1 MEPGQV
7 VEFIDSQKI
16 FCAAV
21 LEIKNLRVRLLTENN
36 REVKLA
42 AGRLTH
48 RSRTRLEPSLGRD
61 KLVAM
66 LKEIS
71 TRRRDLSRQVEIP
84 TLWEVLHDEQ
94 EWIDLETMTAFCFP
108 DQPDGDHEAAVIR
121 AFFNDHQFFKFNTDR
136 FFPHSAEKVEQ
147 IVNQREAQ
155 ERKERLIDQGGTWL
169 QQVLKDQDRH
179 SPPEQAQEI
188 IRVLKDYC
196 LFDKD
201 SRYSEPA
208 RAILKKAGT
217 GSPSTIFNFLVK
229 IGAWHPDEN
238 LELQRHQINA
248 ALPPSVEQHAASL
261 CRNPPSTGAGRRD
274 LRDLSLITIDGPTTL
289 DFDDALSLTPGP
301 ENILLGIHI
310 SDVGHLVAKGDPID
324 QEVATRGSSIYMPDQ
339 KISMLPDC
347 LALGACS
354 LRAGEDR
361 PAISTLITLSP
372 RGTIIDFEIVPSVV
386 RVTQQLTYDDVDAGL
401 AGNETLQSLHT
412 IARTYRDHRLD
423 SGALIINL
431 PDINIHIKE
440 DGTPEVIRID
450 RESPSHLLVTE
461 LMIMANDISA
471 RFLSERQLPA
481 VFRSQPEARDKL
493 FEREEGNLFQNWMQ
507 RKQISRFALSS
518 TPEPHSG
525 LGLPAYVTCTSPI
538 RKYYDL
544 VTQRQLRAALGL
556 ETPYTAQE
564 IDFII
569 ASLAEPMGL
578 VGRIQ
583 YRRQRYWMLKHL
595 EGRIGRKYEAIVLNK
610 RRDGHTIL
618 LTEYLIECQLSGSEN
633 VSLKPQDL
641 IQITIQHVNARN
653 DVISVYLG

>member
-21 LEIKNLRVRLLTENN
+21 LEIKNLRVRVLTENN

-48 RSRTRLEPSLGRD
+48 RSKSRLEPSLGRD
-61 KLVAM
+61 KLVTL

-71 TRRRDLSRQVEIP
+71 ARRRDLSRQVEIP
-84 TLWEVLHDEQ
+84 TLWEVLNDEQ

-108 DQPDGDHEAAVIR
+108 DQPNGDHEAAVIR
-121 AFFNDHQFFKFNTDR
+121 AFFNDTSYFKFNADR

-147 IVNQREAQ
+147 IIAQREAQ
-155 ERKERLIDQGGTWL
+155 ERKERLIDQGGTWM
-169 QQVLKDQDRH
+169 QQVLKDQL
-179 SPPEQAQEI
+179 PAQPEEAREI
-188 IRVLKDYC
+188 IRVLKDYY
-196 LFDKD
+196 LFDKE
-201 SRYSEPA
+201 SRYGEPA
-208 RAILKKAGT
+208 RAILKRAGT
-217 GSPSTIFNFLVK
+217 GSPSAIFTFLVK
-229 IGAWHPDEN
+229 IGVWHPDEN
-238 LELQRHQINA
+238 LELPRNQINA
-248 ALPPSVEQHAASL
+248 ALPPQVEQHAAAL
-261 CRNPPSTGAGRRD
+261 CRNPPEIQPERRD

-289 DFDDALSLTPGP
+289 DFDDALSITPGA
-301 ENILLGIHI
+301 ESILLGIHI
-310 SDVGHLVAKGDPID
+310 SDVGHFIAKGDLID

-347 LALGACS
+347 LALGTCS
-354 LRAGEDR
+354 LKAGEDR

-372 RGTIIDFEIVPSVV
+372 RGKIIDFEIVSSVV
-386 RVTQQLTYDDVDAGL
+386 RIRRQLTYNDVDAAL
-401 AGNETLQSLHT
+401 AGDEALQTLHM
-412 IARTYRDHRLD
+412 IARTYRDQRLD

-431 PDINIHIKE
+431 PDIHIWLN
-440 DGTPEVIRID
+440 DDSIPQVVRID

-461 LMIMANDISA
+461 LMIMANDIAA

-481 VFRSQPEARDKL
+481 VFRSQPEAREKL

-507 RKQISRFALSS
+507 RKQISRFALTSM
-518 TPEPHSG
+518 PEPHTG

-556 ETPYTAQE
+556 EKPYTSQE

-583 YRRQRYWMLKHL
+583 YRRQRYWLFKHL
-595 EGRIGRKYEAIVLNK
+595 ESRIGSKCEATVLNK
-610 RRDGHTIL
+610 RRDGHIIL
-618 LTEYLIECQLSGSEN
+618 LTDYLLECQLSGSEN

-641 IQITIQHVNARN
+641 IQVTIQHVNARN
-653 DVISVYLG
+653 DVITVYLG

>member
-21 LEIKNLRVRLLTENN
+21 LEIKNLRVRVLTENN

-48 RSRTRLEPSLGRD
+48 RSKTRLEPSLGRD

-71 TRRRDLSRQVEIP
+71 ARRRELSRQVEIP
-84 TLWEVLHDEQ
+84 TLWEVLNDEQ

-108 DQPDGDHEAAVIR
+108 DQPNGDHEAAVIR
-121 AFFNDHQFFKFNTDR
+121 AFFSDNNYFKFNTDR

-147 IVNQREAQ
+147 IIAQREAQ
-155 ERKERLIDQGGTWL
+155 ERKERLIDQGGTWM
-169 QQVLKDQDRH
+169 QQVLKEQGH
-179 SPPEQAQEI
+179 PLPEESQEI
-188 IRVLKDYC
+188 IRVLKDYY

-201 SRYSEPA
+201 SRHSEPA

-217 GSPSTIFNFLVK
+217 GSPSAIFTFLVK
-229 IGAWHPDEN
+229 IGVWHPDEN
-238 LELQRHQINA
+238 LELPRNQISA
-248 ALPPSVEQHAASL
+248 ALPPLVEQHAAAL
-261 CRNPPSTGAGRRD
+261 CRNPPALQPPERRD

-301 ENILLGIHI
+301 ESILLGIHI
-310 SDVGHLVAKGDPID
+310 SDVGHFVAKGDPID

-354 LRAGEDR
+354 LRAGEER

-372 RGTIIDFEIVPSVV
+372 RGRIIDFEIVPSVV
-386 RVTQQLTYDDVDAGL
+386 RIRQQLTYNEVDAGL
-401 AGNETLQSLHT
+401 AEDEALQTLHM
-412 IARTYRDHRLD
+412 IARNYRDHRLD
-423 SGALIINL
+423 NGALIINL
-431 PDINIHIKE
+431 PDIHIWLND
-440 DGTPEVIRID
+440 DGIPQVARID

-461 LMIMANDISA
+461 LMIMANDIAA

-481 VFRSQPEARDKL
+481 VFRSQPEAREKL

-507 RKQISRFALSS
+507 RKQISRFALTS
-518 TPEPHSG
+518 TPEPHAG

-556 ETPYTAQE
+556 ETPYTRQE
-564 IDFII
+564 VDFII

-578 VGRIQ
+578 VGRVQ
-583 YRRQRYWMLKHL
+583 YRRQRYWLLKHL
-595 EGRIGRKYEAIVLNK
+595 ESRIGRKCEATVLNK

-618 LTEYLIECQLSGSEN
+618 LTDYLLECQLSGSEN

-641 IQITIQHVNARN
+641 IQVTIQHVNARN
-653 DVISVYLG
+653 DVITVYLG

>member
-21 LEIKNLRVRLLTENN
+21 LEIKNLRVRVLTENN

-48 RSRTRLEPSLGRD
+48 RSKSRLEPSLGRD
-61 KLVAM
+61 KLVAL

-71 TRRRDLSRQVEIP
+71 ARRRDLSRQVEIP
-84 TLWEVLHDEQ
+84 TLWEVLNDEQ

-108 DQPDGDHEAAVIR
+108 DQPNGDHEAAVIR
-121 AFFNDHQFFKFNTDR
+121 AFFNDTSYFKFNADR
-136 FFPHSAEKVEQ
+136 FFPYSAEKVEQ
-147 IVNQREAQ
+147 IIAQREAQ
-155 ERKERLIDQGGTWL
+155 ERKERLIDQGGTWM
-169 QQVLKDQDRH
+169 QQVLKDQV
-179 SPPEQAQEI
+179 PPQPEEAREI
-188 IRVLKDYC
+188 IRALKDYY
-196 LFDKD
+196 LFDKE
-201 SRYSEPA
+201 SRYGEPA
-208 RAILKKAGT
+208 RAILKRAGT
-217 GSPSTIFNFLVK
+217 GSPSAIFTFLVK
-229 IGAWHPDEN
+229 IGVWHPDEN
-238 LELQRHQINA
+238 LELPRNQINV
-248 ALPPSVEQHAASL
+248 ALPTQVEQHAAAL
-261 CRNPPSTGAGRRD
+261 CGNPPALQPERRD

-289 DFDDALSLTPGP
+289 DFDDALSITPGP

-310 SDVGHLVAKGDPID
+310 SDVGHFVAKGDPID

-347 LALGACS
+347 LALGTCS
-354 LRAGEDR
+354 LKAGEDR

-372 RGTIIDFEIVPSVV
+372 RGKIIDFEIVPSVV
-386 RVTQQLTYDDVDAGL
+386 RIRQQLTYNDVDAAL
-401 AGNETLQSLHT
+401 AGDEALQTLHM
-412 IARTYRDHRLD
+412 IARAYRDQRLD

-431 PDINIHIKE
+431 PDIHIWLN
-440 DGTPEVIRID
+440 DDSIPQVVRID

-461 LMIMANDISA
+461 LMIMANDIAA
-471 RFLSERQLPA
+471 RFLSERHLPA
-481 VFRSQPEARDKL
+481 VFRSQPEAREKL

-507 RKQISRFALSS
+507 RKQISRFALTS
-518 TPEPHSG
+518 TPEPHTG

-556 ETPYTAQE
+556 EKPYTTQE

-583 YRRQRYWMLKHL
+583 YRRQRYWLFKHL
-595 EGRIGRKYEAIVLNK
+595 ESRIGSKCEATVLNK

-618 LTEYLIECQLSGSEN
+618 LTDYLLECQLSGSEH

-641 IQITIQHVNARN
+641 IQVTIQHVNARN
-653 DVISVYLG
+653 DVITVYFG

>member
-21 LEIKNLRVRLLTENN
+21 LEIKNLRVRVLTENN

-48 RSRTRLEPSLGRD
+48 RSKSRLEPSLGRD
-61 KLVAM
+61 KLVAL

-71 TRRRDLSRQVEIP
+71 ARRRDLSRQVEIP
-84 TLWEVLHDEQ
+84 TLWEVLNDEQ

-108 DQPDGDHEAAVIR
+108 DQPNGDHEAAVIR
-121 AFFNDHQFFKFNTDR
+121 AFFNDTSYFKFNADR
-136 FFPHSAEKVEQ
+136 FFPYSTEKVEQ
-147 IVNQREAQ
+147 IIAQREAQ
-155 ERKERLIDQGGTWL
+155 ERKERLIDQGGTWM
-169 QQVLKDQDRH
+169 QQVLKDQV
-179 SPPEQAQEI
+179 PPQPEEAREI
-188 IRVLKDYC
+188 IRALKDYY
-196 LFDKD
+196 LFDKE
-201 SRYSEPA
+201 SRYGEPA
-208 RAILKKAGT
+208 RAILKRAGT
-217 GSPSTIFNFLVK
+217 GSPSAIFTFLVK
-229 IGAWHPDEN
+229 IGVWHPDEN
-238 LELQRHQINA
+238 LELPRNQINV
-248 ALPPSVEQHAASL
+248 ALPTQVEQHAAAL
-261 CRNPPSTGAGRRD
+261 CGNPPALQPERRD

-289 DFDDALSLTPGP
+289 DFDDALSITPGP

-310 SDVGHLVAKGDPID
+310 SDVGHFVAKGDPID

-347 LALGACS
+347 LALGTCS
-354 LRAGEDR
+354 LKAGEDR

-372 RGTIIDFEIVPSVV
+372 RGKIIDFEIVPSVV
-386 RVTQQLTYDDVDAGL
+386 RIRQQLTYNDVDAAL
-401 AGNETLQSLHT
+401 AGDEALQTLHM
-412 IARTYRDHRLD
+412 IARAYRDQRLD

-431 PDINIHIKE
+431 PDIHIWLN
-440 DGTPEVIRID
+440 DDSIPQVVRID

-461 LMIMANDISA
+461 LMIMANDIAA
-471 RFLSERQLPA
+471 RFLSERHLPA
-481 VFRSQPEARDKL
+481 VFRSQPEAREKL

-507 RKQISRFALSS
+507 RKQISRFALTS
-518 TPEPHSG
+518 TPEPHTG

-556 ETPYTAQE
+556 EKPYTTQE

-583 YRRQRYWMLKHL
+583 YRRQRYWLFKHL
-595 EGRIGRKYEAIVLNK
+595 ESRIGSKCEATVLNK

-618 LTEYLIECQLSGSEN
+618 LTDYLLECQLSGSEH

-641 IQITIQHVNARN
+641 IQVTIQHVNARN
-653 DVISVYLG
+653 DVITVYFG